1 MLIGPKG
8 LYHKMLEDITGCVM
22 YIKGKAAQTTSQ
34 WVLTG
39 ISSDADDCEKSHII
53 LLAKFP

>member
-22 YIKGKAAQTTSQ
+22 YIKGKAAQTTSLR
-34 WVLTG
+34 VLTG
-39 ISSDADDCEKSHII
+39 VSCDAEDSDKSHII
-53 LLAKFP
+53 LLAKYP